1 MHKMKSDRTWAKLN
15 TPKYLI
21 RLCSVEGL
29 IFLISLFSDQ
39 LVCALKTGW
48 NIMIDSWSRPVIGWV
63 GVWVENGFQS
73 STAYFWAD
81 SGSRW
86 CHRCKLAAPFFFV
99 TISIQRQ
106 RAEPRQPSLFIS
118 VASHVKFF
126 SEVWWQSALGKPWPI
141 LFHQG
146 SVNPR
151 KSDIFSFKCCTQTRL
166 VTREMKTVLI

>member
-1 MHKMKSDRTWAKLN
+1 
-15 TPKYLI
+15 
-21 RLCSVEGL
+21 
-29 IFLISLFSDQ
+29 
-39 LVCALKTGW
+39 
-48 NIMIDSWSRPVIGWV
+48 MIDSWSRPVIGWV

-73 STAYFWAD
+73 STACFWAD

-86 CHRCKLAAPFFFV
+86 CHRCKLAALFFFV

-126 SEVWWQSALGKPWPI
+126 SEAWQQSALGKPWPI

-151 KSDIFSFKCCTQTRL
+151 KSDIFSFKCCTQTRWSPEKWKL
-166 VTREMKTVLI
+166 SYCQLSHIDRKWNPLLKLRRQLRK